1 VLRVREGGEVTD
13 TVELDAGLHAYAVAL
28 AGEDAR
34 TLVIC
39 TSASHDPAE
48 IAANPTA
55 KMRVVKF

>member
-1 VLRVREGGEVTD
+1 MREGGEVTD
-13 TVELDAGLHAYAVAL
+13 TVDLDAGLHAYAVAL

-39 TSASHDPAE
+39 VSASHDPAE

-55 KMRVVKF
+55 QLRVAKLG